1 MVEPT
6 GYTAL
11 DLIGFTD
18 RGNYDPATNYV
29 KNDLVHYG
37 GSIWRILIDDTIG
50 QTPQEGLYYTV
61 FVKEPTNMVERIMA
75 PLEQN
80 PATQAWTVG
89 RQIINN
95 DYLYEVIAPIAIGD
109 NLVAYEDDPTNANI
123 KLAPPIE
130 TQVLAIKNE
139 ADMTEDMIAPAESNP
154 AAAFH
159 SVGTQIIV
167 DNILYDVTSPIAAND
182 ALVAYPTTGYNIKPA
197 ASVSS
202 QIQALANNKV
212 NTSDVVNNLTTTTEG
227 KVLDARAGKTL
238 ADITKNKYILQE
250 YKTISVTADGTKT
263 TSTLLQELIN
273 AASDWTLANMVST
286 DFIVLDKLI
295 VGPIAAV
302 PSQAFVRVRNFNYC
316 EFNYSFTKA
325 SGETQI
331 VCVECS
337 RTTGVFCRAT
347 WSSTGVYATYDISS
361 NKPSNGTVY
370 SLSFL
375 VYKYV
380 A

>member
-11 DLIGFTD
+11 DIIGFTD
-18 RGNYDPATNYV
+18 RGNYNPATNYV

-50 QTPQEGLYYTV
+50 QTPQEGVYYTV

-80 PATQAWTVG
+80 PATQAWAVG

-130 TQVLAIKNE
+130 SQVLAIKRE

-154 AAAFH
+154 AAASH

-197 ASVSS
+197 ATVSS
-202 QIQALANNKV
+202 QIQALANNV
-212 NTSDVVNNLTTTTEG
+212 DSIIQESVFTVEESGG
-227 KVLDARAGKTL
+227 KWYLIWHGATGECP
-238 ADITKNKYILQE
+238 Y
-250 YKTISVTADGTKT
+250 SVQQNG
-263 TSTLLQELIN
+263 
-273 AASDWTLANMVST
+273 T
-286 DFIVLDKLI
+286 DFDLI
-295 VGPIAAV
+295 
-302 PSQAFVRVRNFNYC
+302 
-316 EFNYSFTKA
+316 FTYN
-325 SGETQI
+325 T
-331 VCVECS
+331 
-337 RTTGVFCRAT
+337 
-347 WSSTGVYATYDISS
+347 
-361 NKPSNGTVY
+361 
-370 SLSFL
+370 
-375 VYKYV
+375 
-380 A
+380 